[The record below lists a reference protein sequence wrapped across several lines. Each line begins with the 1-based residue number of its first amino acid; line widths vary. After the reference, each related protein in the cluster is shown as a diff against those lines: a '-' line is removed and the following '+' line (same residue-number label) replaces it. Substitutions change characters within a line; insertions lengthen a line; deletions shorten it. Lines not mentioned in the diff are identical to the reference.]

1 MQFHLCTHSP
11 FRGWVRHTL
20 GFWPFVYALLGRT
33 MGHQDIS
40 HNSSPPWGSFNQQVP
55 FSSLGVLWS
64 MLPRFS
70 KVFHRALQL
79 YITGHG
85 GSGGPGSSGW
95 LCLHPTHC
103 KVYLSPSLMIYVV
116 CIPWLWT
123 TGSFI
128 FCPTCLGDPIPKF
141 TLGSSHTDWPQQEEA
156 GTQSSISEMGCTHR
170 SRREQDAPFSVER
183 SDY

>member
-1 MQFHLCTHSP
+1 
-11 FRGWVRHTL
+11 
-20 GFWPFVYALLGRT
+20 

-40 HNSSPPWGSFNQQVP
+40 HNSSPPWDSFNRQVP
-55 FSSLGVLWS
+55 FSSPGVPQSKLAW
-64 MLPRFS
+64 FS

-85 GSGGPGSSGW
+85 GRGGLESSGW

-103 KVYLSPSLMIYVV
+103 KVHLSASPMITCCVYSLT
-116 CIPWLWT
+116 LNNRL
-123 TGSFI
+123 FI
-128 FCPTCLGDPIPKF
+128 FCPTCLGDPIPTI

-156 GTQSSISEMGCTHR
+156 GTQSSISEVGCTHR
-170 SRREQDAPFSVER
+170 SRREQDAPSGVER